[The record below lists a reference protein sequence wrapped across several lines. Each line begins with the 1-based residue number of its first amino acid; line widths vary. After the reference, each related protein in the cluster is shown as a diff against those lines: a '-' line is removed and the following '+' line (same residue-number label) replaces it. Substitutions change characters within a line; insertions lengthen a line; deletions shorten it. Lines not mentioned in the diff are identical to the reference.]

1 MDIQLPQILFQV
13 INFGVVM
20 GALTYLLYKPIQKLM
35 DERATRIAEGQAAA
49 EAAVAERDNL
59 EAQKRKLERE
69 NDKKAAELI
78 EQATQKAQTQ
88 KQELLA
94 KAKAEAQ
101 AEVEKLKEQWELE
114 KAQLRQEMRQEM
126 IEAVMTVTEKVIGQK
141 LSDKADAKLIAD
153 ELAKLAK

>member
-1 MDIQLPQILFQV
+1 MDIQLPQILFQA

-35 DERATRIAEGQAAA
+35 DERAAKIAEGQAAA
-49 EAAVAERDNL
+49 ETAVAERENL
-59 EAQKRKLERE
+59 ESQKRKLERE

-78 EQATQKAQTQ
+78 EHATEKAMTQ
-88 KQELLA
+88 KQEILA
-94 KAKAEAQ
+94 KAKTEAQ
-101 AEVEKLKEQWELE
+101 AEVEKLKEQWSLE
-114 KAQLRQEMRQEM
+114 KAQLKQEMRQEM
-126 IEAVMTVTEKVIGQK
+126 IEAVMAVTEKVIGQK

>member
-20 GALTYLLYKPIQKLM
+20 GALTYLLYKPIQKVM

-59 EAQKRKLERE
+59 ETQKRKLERE

-78 EQATQKAQTQ
+78 EQATQKAMSQ
-88 KQELLA
+88 KQEILA
-94 KAKAEAQ
+94 KAKTEAQ

-114 KAQLRQEMRQEM
+114 KAQLKQEMRQEM

>member
-101 AEVEKLKEQWELE
+101 VEVEKLKEQWELE